1 MAINIYSFLSPFGV
15 KQPEDIAHMPTVY
28 AYERADRLA
37 TAAFLETEA
46 ADAAMP
52 ADTEE
57 PDANPRWAAAN
68 EAFVKAHNAAHAI
81 YANANKGTQKAIE
94 ACTNHTII

>member
-1 MAINIYSFLSPFGV
+1 MSVSIHSFLAPYGV
-15 KQPEDIAHMPTVY
+15 KRPDDIAHMPTVY

-57 PDANPRWAAAN
+57 PADDPAWAAAN

-81 YANANKGTQKAIE
+81 YTSANKGTQKAIE

>member
-1 MAINIYSFLSPFGV
+1 MSVSIHSFLAPYGV

-52 ADTEE
+52 TDTEE

-68 EAFVKAHNAAHAI
+68 EAFVKAHNAAQSI
-81 YANANKGTQKAIE
+81 YTSANKGTQKAIE